1 MQKAWNAETN
11 IIRGLTVSFV
21 YETTTPFALGPY
33 MSQRQGRENALVL
46 LIFITNTSATM
57 PLKRCYML
65 DALSY
70 G

>member
-11 IIRGLTVSFV
+11 IIRGLTVSLV
-21 YETTTPFALGPY
+21 YEPTPFALGPY

-46 LIFITNTSATM
+46 LIFITNTTATM
-57 PLKRCYML
+57 PLKRCYIR

-70 G
+70 C